1 VVAGSVGAVTIGF
14 LTPMMDLVILSL
26 LGVSVLCLVCG
37 LWRGYRDRTAA
48 RRMHQGV
55 STTPPDEEI
64 LIFDRVTERLSE
76 LPALGDPGTLWA
88 AHKEVM
94 QRVGQEYGL
103 KSSDVGLIYWRVW
116 RWKHGSTR

>member
-1 VVAGSVGAVTIGF
+1 MVAGPVGAVSIGF
-14 LTPMMDLVILSL
+14 LTPIMDLVILSL

-48 RRMHQGV
+48 RRTREAV
-55 STTPPDEEI
+55 STPPDEEI
-64 LIFDRVTERLSE
+64 LIFDRVTEGLSE
-76 LPALGDPGTLWA
+76 LPALSDPGALWN

-103 KSSDVGLIYWRVW
+103 KSGDVGLIYWRVW